1 MGRCL
6 PIHAYQLQA
15 HSCMGKD
22 NITTECT
29 EATMRVHAERD
40 FLHIQVIEVT
50 QSMHVQEVLG
60 FTDSQ
65 QQDMLYLRRLFYGKL
80 GQLARERASILQ
92 QVDAA
97 EPCGQ
102 PSQPMP
108 FNLGFRHT
116 ADKLTETQEL
126 ADQLCANR
134 AEESRTYMYCVV
146 CLYRCV
152 SLSYTVLS
160 VLFTTHCSQ
169 CSLSKL
175 CLDAWLPVAADHKHN
190 IHCERFPCLC
200 ITSLVSAW
208 FLAVFY

>member
-1 MGRCL
+1 M
-6 PIHAYQLQA
+6 HLQA
-15 HSCMGKD
+15 
-22 NITTECT
+22 IL
-29 EATMRVHAERD
+29 R
-40 FLHIQVIEVT
+40 
-50 QSMHVQEVLG
+50 

-65 QQDMLYLRRLFYGKL
+65 QQDMLHLRRLFYGKL

-97 EPCGQ
+97 EPSGQ

-116 ADKLTETQEL
+116 ADKLTETKKL

-152 SLSYTVLS
+152 SLLYTVFS
-160 VLFTTHCSQ
+160 ALFTIHRCH

-175 CLDAWLPVAADHKHN
+175 CFDVWLPMLAEHKHN
-190 IHCERFPCLC
+190 IVSLWFHMPARYSACVCSVPCCVLYVNRCLKTLVNMLQEPVCNVADICRFRAACSMQRCWSIRSQGLQ
-200 ITSLVSAW
+200 T
-208 FLAVFY
+208 